1 MGQPI
6 KIIDIANELIRL
18 SGLEP
23 EIDIPISFIGARPGE
38 KQFEEL
44 IHDRETTQKT
54 FHEKIFE
61 IQPNLTMDKIK
72 IISERIMSG
81 ELNGREFDSNELR
94 EALCS
99 LVPDYKPLDKDQAE
113 PVILKVK
120 PEIEA

>member
-1 MGQPI
+1 MQ
-6 KIIDIANELIRL
+6 
-18 SGLEP
+18 GL
-23 EIDIPISFIGARPGE
+23 AK

-113 PVILKVK
+113 PNS
-120 PEIEA
+120 ES